1 MINSAIKTCFSHCEP
16 ENFWAN
22 EIIKPFIETL
32 ELRLSLSLSEKI
44 AHSNKLKITNQNI
57 IEFSQSSF
65 QAVKLIL
72 LNPPFIS
79 GVQSSKE
86 KNEFIERIK
95 EETGIKSVFSKGQI
109 GLEALFLEFM
119 IGVIKPGT
127 FFAVILPTNFLS
139 RLSQEMAEV
148 RKFLIEK
155 FGLLAIVT
163 YPEEGLFEQA
173 KKKTFIAIGKKGNVT
188 SYIDWST
195 INYPLETI
203 DFNDI
208 EKHWTSEKIPI
219 SSLKSSLNNG
229 WASPK
234 R

>member
-1 MINSAIKTCFSHCEP
+1 MLVYLADYYLKSQGENIASSDLICDPAAGTGRLINSAIKTCFSHCEP

-86 KNEFIERIK
+86 NEFIERIK
-95 EETGIKSVFSKGQI
+95 E
-109 GLEALFLEFM
+109 
-119 IGVIKPGT
+119 KP
-127 FFAVILPTNFLS
+127 VLS
-139 RLSQEMAEV
+139 LYFQ
-148 RKFLIEK
+148 
-155 FGLLAIVT
+155 
-163 YPEEGLFEQA
+163 
-173 KKKTFIAIGKKGNVT
+173 KGNWLRG
-188 SYIDWST
+188 SSWS
-195 INYPLETI
+195 L
-203 DFNDI
+203 
-208 EKHWTSEKIPI
+208 
-219 SSLKSSLNNG
+219 
-229 WASPK
+229 
-234 R
+234 